1 MVGSLPTT
9 SEVRS
14 MVISSELIYLGCKG
28 GIVEVWDLKKQTRI
42 EILQTG
48 TNGKVLCMSLDPNE
62 EVLVTGT
69 SEGRIQV
76 KKKSSS
82 SSNFKHSL
90 KLNPLD

>member
-1 MVGSLPTT
+1 M
-9 SEVRS
+9 
-14 MVISSELIYLGCKG
+14 
-28 GIVEVWDLKKQTRI
+28 EVWDLKKQTRI

-76 KKKSSS
+76 KKKKKNSSS

-90 KLNPLD
+90 KLNPSD